1 MIHQISKLYSQI
13 LLHIRADTTVVH
25 TPRIYVP
32 YGFQFSSKI
41 YVRQMD
47 LSNSVDSIF
56 FAHSTTKKKDHHQ
69 ELFHYFT
76 LINHHDMSGRNPWMA
91 TALHCLCF
99 CVFLSFSTCDHF
111 LCTNSFGEKKKKT
124 CTNPITNGYYE
135 GVSPCNTI
143 VVGVI
148 VSCFAPEWIKLFYDS
163 TKILTIRNEFFNMAH
178 SVYWYKLN
186 WGVCV
191 FP

>member
-1 MIHQISKLYSQI
+1 MYHTFPVFKQDICNVNGFEQQCWQYFCTLNNQEKGPHTRAFSLLY
-13 LLHIRADTTVVH
+13 
-25 TPRIYVP
+25 
-32 YGFQFSSKI
+32 
-41 YVRQMD
+41 
-47 LSNSVDSIF
+47 
-56 FAHSTTKKKDHHQ
+56 AHKSPWHV
-69 ELFHYFT
+69 
-76 LINHHDMSGRNPWMA
+76 GRNPWMA

-111 LCTNSFGEKKKKT
+111 LCTNSFGKKKKKT

-148 VSCFAPEWIKLFYDS
+148 VCCFAPEWIKLVYDS
-163 TKILTIRNEFFNMAH
+163 TKIRTIRNEFFNMAH

-191 FP
+191 FFHREKVAKKLSFVDHCC